1 MTAVTFPLR
10 PPRLAFA
17 ICGWRWHNDLHENK
31 VEYYYYIIIN
41 DVIRVLR
48 WYIPNSLRLAG
59 NYAHIF
65 VFGYCLN
72 LFFKVQGFLSSTL
85 RKLFTS
91 FSLKEDQFVNKFLG
105 QGVDYL

>member
-1 MTAVTFPLR
+1 MSTF
-10 PPRLAFA
+10 
-17 ICGWRWHNDLHENK
+17 
-31 VEYYYYIIIN
+31 

-91 FSLKEDQFVNKFLG
+91 FSLKEDQFVNNFLG
-105 QGVDYL
+105 HWELTIYEAELSSFTKKFYFQNA